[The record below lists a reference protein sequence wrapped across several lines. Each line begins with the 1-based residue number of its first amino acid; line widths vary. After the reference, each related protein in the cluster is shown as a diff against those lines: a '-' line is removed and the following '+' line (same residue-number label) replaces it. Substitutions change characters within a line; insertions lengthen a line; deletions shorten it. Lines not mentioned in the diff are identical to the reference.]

1 MASELQRVATEL
13 LACIDQIPRMTEF
26 LQRTAQNCRRQ
37 AAHIAAFGSTN
48 PSARVAAIQLDAAA
62 RACEEAA
69 EYAGRV
75 PLRARGWAEQMVGGV
90 RPANGPD
97 TTKPRQPGSGR
108 SATIMRRLPTR
119 DPANS
124 DPTTGIFVDP
134 RGHERD
140 FVSGR
145 GDALEKSALDLCKE
159 KNWSPYDRTSH
170 TEIKVA
176 THMRLN
182 RLMHGTLY
190 LNNEPCDLPGTNC
203 RKLLPRF
210 LPPGA
215 QLVIYGPNG
224 YEEIFKGKSEG
235 Q

>member
-1 MASELQRVATEL
+1 MPSELQRVAADL
-13 LACIDQIPRMTEF
+13 LACLDQIPRMTEY
-26 LQRTAQNCRRQ
+26 LHRVAQTCRQQAGDLTAL
-37 AAHIAAFGSTN
+37 GSTN
-48 PSARVAAIQLDAAA
+48 PGARTAALQLDSAA
-62 RACEEAA
+62 RACDEAA
-69 EYAGRV
+69 EHAARV
-75 PLRARGWAEQMVGGV
+75 PPRANAWVEQMVSGH
-90 RPANGPD
+90 RPASGDD
-97 TTKPRQPGSGR
+97 TPRGR
-108 SATIMRRLPTR
+108 SATIMRRLPKR
-119 DPANS
+119 DPGNS
-124 DPTTGIFVDP
+124 DPTTGIFVAPD
-134 RGHERD
+134 GQEQG

-145 GDALEKSALDLCKE
+145 GDALEKSALDLCKD
-159 KNWSPYDRTSH
+159 KNWPPYDRTSH

-182 RLMHGTLY
+182 NLKHGILY

-215 QLVIYGPNG
+215 QLVIFGPNG

>member
-13 LACIDQIPRMTEF
+13 LACIDQIPRMTDYLE
-26 LQRTAQNCRRQ
+26 RTAHHCREQ
-37 AAHIAAFGSTN
+37 AAYLAAFGSTN
-48 PSARVAAIQLDAAA
+48 PGARIAAIQLEAAA

-69 EYAGRV
+69 EYVGRV
-75 PLRARGWAEQMVGGV
+75 PPRARDWVEQMVGGH
-90 RPANGPD
+90 RPATSSG
-97 TTKPRQPGSGR
+97 TTKPPQPTQGR
-108 SATIMRRLPTR
+108 SAAIMRRLPTR
-119 DPANS
+119 RPGNS
-124 DPTTGIFVDP
+124 DPTTGIFVDSN
-134 RGHERD
+134 RREQD

-145 GDALEKSALDLCKE
+145 GDALEKSVLDLCKQ
-159 KNWSPYDRTSH
+159 KGWPPYDRTSH

-182 RLMHGTLY
+182 NFMHGTLY

-210 LPPGA
+210 LPPGS

-224 YEEIFKGKSEG
+224 YEETFKGKSEG
-235 Q
+235 